1 MKVTVTKVTSWTD
14 VLNAARFTQ
23 RKKLLD
29 KEPSD
34 KFKRQMVRAE
44 HSPLRALIFY
54 IDFYDIPYYV
64 AMHFRTH
71 KLVHLPL
78 VSTSRPDIDGNQ
90 KPRNE
95 QLKTD
100 KVNMRLMLDAQE
112 IIAISRVRLCNKA
125 EFATREAWVTAIL
138 ELHKI
143 EPILASACVP
153 SCVYRQICPEIKPCG
168 FNKTREYLKVL
179 DGYINNLTEFKDD
192 SKRTD

>member
-1 MKVTVTKVTSWTD
+1 MNVVVTKVTSWTD

-34 KFKRQMVRAE
+34 KFKKQMVRAE
-44 HSPLRALIFY
+44 HSPLRALMFY
-54 IDFYDIPYYV
+54 IDFYDIPYFV

-112 IIAISRVRLCNKA
+112 IIAISKVRLCNKA
-125 EFATREAWVTAIL
+125 EFATRIAWIDAIQ
-138 ELHKI
+138 ELKKI
-143 EPILASACVP
+143 EPILAAACVP
-153 SCVYRQICPEIKPCG
+153 NCVYKGLCPEINPCG
-168 FNKTREYLKVL
+168 FNKTQQYLNVR
-179 DGYINNLTEFKDD
+179 DGYINNLTE
-192 SKRTD
+192 